1 MRISQKDVLDICGTR
16 VGPSRTQNGSVG
28 PKIRA
33 QLRILN

>member
-1 MRISQKDVLDICGTR
+1 MRIAQKDVLDIRGTQ
-16 VGPSRTQNGSVG
+16 VGPSGTQNSSVG